1 MKKIVFVFF
10 IIIQFISAYQ
20 TDNIIW
26 SMKKLSKIDNEIKN
40 INYTIRNV
48 LYWNYQ
54 NNFNDCR
61 SLRNTDIVEYIL
73 SLKFLRKKYK
83 NINYISNILDKDDF
97 KTYDK
102 LIYVLIDYTC
112 NYKTRRYIC
121 MNDLEDIANNNL
133 ELYGIPYLKFISK
146 QTLDLIKNIDINSY
160 KEIIKQQ
167 KYIDNK
173 FINIMSRL
181 DFLNS
186 LDNYEI
192 EHLYCEFD
200 TKCMNYINKIGDLPN
215 QLLNLIRDIKNDL
228 FSKKVTLDLM
238 SYKEKLQQLN
248 KINIKNIQVE
258 KYIKKDVKYLQK
270 NNDIYNIILN

>member
-112 NYKTRRYIC
+112 NYNTRRNIC
-121 MNDLEDIANNNL
+121 MNDLKNIANNNL
-133 ELYGIPYLKFISK
+133 KLYGIPYLKFISK

-173 FINIMSRL
+173 FINIML
-181 DFLNS
+181 S
-186 LDNYEI
+186 LI
-192 EHLYCEFD
+192 H
-200 TKCMNYINKIGDLPN
+200 I
-215 QLLNLIRDIKNDL
+215 
-228 FSKKVTLDLM
+228 
-238 SYKEKLQQLN
+238 
-248 KINIKNIQVE
+248 
-258 KYIKKDVKYLQK
+258 
-270 NNDIYNIILN
+270 